1 MSRVYTTKGPE
12 KLMHGP
18 SVPMTDAMQTAL
30 REKAGEHGIS
40 VSEQVRR
47 YITRGLE
54 YDDAHSDTAAEA

>member
-1 MSRVYTTKGPE
+1 
-12 KLMHGP
+12 MHGP